1 MLTKSRTQPQ
11 QAKMINDTEK
21 RLNLLFDMLNCET
34 LSETSHARVLEIVKG
49 SSLLRLSSTSY

>member
-1 MLTKSRTQPQ
+1 
-11 QAKMINDTEK
+11 MINDTEK